1 MKTTLNSI
9 KENYSKGLQF
19 GGWGAFGGG
28 IGSLLSELTRS
39 EPSTSLIGAIL
50 STGIWFAII
59 GGTIALFLLMGY
71 SSYLK
76 RGWRIGESSKKGIL
90 PGVLAGLVAGAIAQI
105 IYSLVGVMIAQSAQS
120 TDGLIVMIEVA
131 RVICWGIAGGLL
143 GFSLSF
149 RIPNLGKMRGFFG
162 GGVGGIIGGILFI
175 FITLLLGEVIGR
187 LLGISAIGFFIGVM
201 IILVE
206 AVFRSAWLVVKWSAN
221 EEKTLSLGSEPIL
234 LGCADHAHIYLRQDQ
249 GYAPVTAKVYMEKNK
264 ILMQYDSKYGEEKG
278 MKKLTHEL
286 QNGDQR
292 KLGSVSLEV
301 KNTKH

>member
-1 MKTTLNSI
+1 MKTILNSI

-90 PGVLAGLVAGAIAQI
+90 PGVLAGLVAGAIAQF
-105 IYSLVGVMIAQSAQS
+105 IYTIVGP
-120 TDGLIVMIEVA
+120 TEVL
-131 RVICWGIAGGLL
+131 RVICWGVAGGLL
-143 GFSLSF
+143 GFGLSF
-149 RIPNLGKMRGFFG
+149 RIPNLGKVRGFFG

-175 FITLLLGEVIGR
+175 FITLFLGEVMGR

-264 ILMQYDSKYGEEKG
+264 VLMQYDSKYGEEKG

-286 QNGDQR
+286 QNGDKR

-301 KNTKH
+301 KSTKS